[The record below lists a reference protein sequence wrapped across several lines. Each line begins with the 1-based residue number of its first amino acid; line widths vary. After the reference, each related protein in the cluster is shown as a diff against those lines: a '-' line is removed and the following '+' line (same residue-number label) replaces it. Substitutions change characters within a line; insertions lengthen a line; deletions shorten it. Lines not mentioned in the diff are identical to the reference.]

1 VKKTI
6 FVVVIHNLKMKK
18 LFSLLVILFL
28 ASSCSE
34 EVKFNNPGFQAL
46 RDDVIWQGI
55 DVNAYIS
62 EDGSLRIVALAEDGD
77 LELYTSDSEVGTYYL
92 GSTANNGANYNYTLN
107 GANINYSTENTFGPI
122 LNISNL
128 VLSNGLNYVA
138 GNNVPT
144 TSTNGGSGMRVNTTV
159 NENGEITSVKIS
171 SPGSGYEAGDVITI
185 TGGDGT
191 AKFKIL
197 SEIKITDFSNGTVT
211 GTFKLTA
218 KNLSPTNAG
227 GELVNFQYGAFYKI
241 PVQPEL

>member
-1 VKKTI
+1 
-6 FVVVIHNLKMKK
+6 MKK
-18 LFSLLVILFL
+18 IFSLFVILIVF
-28 ASSCSE
+28 SSCSE

-55 DVNAYIS
+55 DINAYIS

-77 LELYTSDSEVGTYYL
+77 LELITSDSEVGTYYI
-92 GSTANNGANYNYTLN
+92 GSTANNKANYNYTLN

-138 GNNVPT
+138 GNNIATTT
-144 TSTNGGSGMRVNTTV
+144 TSGGSGMTVNTTV
-159 NENGEITSVKIS
+159 NQNGEITSVKIA
-171 SPGSGYEAGDVITI
+171 SPGSNYKPGNVITI
-185 TGGDGT
+185 VGGDGN

-211 GTFKLTA
+211 GSFKLMA
-218 KNLSPTNAG
+218 KNLSPTNTG

-241 PVQPEL
+241 PVQPE

>member
-1 VKKTI
+1 
-6 FVVVIHNLKMKK
+6 MKK
-18 LFSLLVILFL
+18 LFSLFVILIVF
-28 ASSCSE
+28 SSCSE

-62 EDGSLRIVALAEDGD
+62 ENGSLRIVALAEDGD
-77 LELYTSDSEVGTYYL
+77 LELITSDSEVGTYYI
-92 GSTANNGANYNYTLN
+92 GSTESNKANYNYTLN

-138 GNNVPT
+138 ANNVAT
-144 TSTNGGSGMRVNTTV
+144 TTTNGGSGMRVNTTV
-159 NENGEITSVKIS
+159 NQSGEITSVKIA
-171 SPGSGYEAGDVITI
+171 SPGSNYKPGNVITI
-185 TGGDGT
+185 VGGDGN

-211 GTFKLTA
+211 GSFKLMA
-218 KNLSPTNAG
+218 KNLSPTNTG

-241 PVQPEL
+241 PVQPEQ